1 MVSNDLSC
9 PESCPIPKNKRY
21 EQSIACFKIPIWG
34 FLDRNLRRLA
44 RAGKSKRDSHAC
56 RNLHRVI
63 GKTGKRLPVKVSFV
77 RLWVRTSR
85 RRVHLIPTKYPM
97 LRLPDWVS
105 CSFQYGG
112 QFFLGGC
119 TLDDP
124 SAFIM
129 KLQTFWKNYKVVDP
143 SLPFFRKYDE
153 SSYSSSVPI
162 ALHGDEGRGRAKQ
175 PIMVISVQPL
185 LPLGDKKSNMEGWLS

>member
-1 MVSNDLSC
+1 M
-9 PESCPIPKNKRY
+9 
-21 EQSIACFKIPIWG
+21 
-34 FLDRNLRRLA
+34 
-44 RAGKSKRDSHAC
+44 
-56 RNLHRVI
+56 
-63 GKTGKRLPVKVSFV
+63 KVSFV

-85 RRVHLIPTKYPM
+85 RRVHLIPTNYPL

-129 KLQTFWKNYKVVDP
+129 KLQTFWRNYKVVDP
-143 SLPFFRKYDE
+143 SLPFFRKNDE
-153 SSYSSSVPI
+153 SSYSSCVPI
-162 ALHGDEGRGRAKQ
+162 AIHGDEGRGRAKQ

-185 LPLGDKKSNMEGWLS
+185 LPLGEKKSNMEGRLSLEHVFFFLHKTDRLMINLDPVVWWIPLSIMIQHPEAIYVHTAALHGPAFAILQEELQSSPFDSG